1 MAKRMNMRNGKGLD
15 TDYAKRYDQEENKKF
30 RKIPVKQQDK
40 NDITPSA
47 LNNIIENK
55 GKGDNSALLE
65 AVIKKCNQMLH
76 FADYLKVLA
85 REDYSRDLED

>member
-1 MAKRMNMRNGKGLD
+1 MAKRMNLKNGKGLD

-47 LNNIIENK
+47 LNNII
-55 GKGDNSALLE
+55 
-65 AVIKKCNQMLH
+65 
-76 FADYLKVLA
+76 
-85 REDYSRDLED
+85 